1 MRDAALF
8 KFLSISS
15 KKLLHYYL
23 QGGILLFVAAKQ
35 GDNEKKKFK
44 KVIDFT
50 ESASYNNKVA

>member
-1 MRDAALF
+1 MEDTALF

-15 KKLLHYYL
+15 KKLLRYYL

-35 GDNEKKKFK
+35 GDKEKKNLK

-50 ESASYNNKVA
+50 ESTSYNNKVA